1 MEYDFARSATLD
13 DGRLRMRILG
23 MTAPEVLVMLTVYC
37 IPLLVLYWVVRFAVK
52 HGMKDALKDLGKGDE
67 K

>member
-1 MEYDFARSATLD
+1 
-13 DGRLRMRILG
+13 MRILG